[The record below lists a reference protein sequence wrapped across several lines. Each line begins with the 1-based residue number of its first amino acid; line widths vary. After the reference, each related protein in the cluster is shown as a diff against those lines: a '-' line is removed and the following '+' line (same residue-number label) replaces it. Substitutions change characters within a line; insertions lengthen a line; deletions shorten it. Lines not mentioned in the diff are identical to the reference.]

1 MYKELFEDKKTIIF
15 DLNSIL
21 KDIHEVWIQSIDK
34 VLSNL
39 NLGYLGAKDLYVIG
53 RDITVNWKLLLNQP
67 EVHDK
72 KLPIDTLIS
81 NTYTKFI
88 ETMKEKES
96 FDLKEGFEDFI
107 EELKEEKKGI
117 KLILKS
123 PYPDSITSVILEK
136 YYLEGIFNII
146 ETTPLITPEKDLVK
160 EIIKKNK
167 LIKKE
172 VLVFEESLYMTKKL
186 DNQGIMT
193 VIVWDK
199 ETPREKYPTNVILF
213 VENFETFIG
222 NLDKTYL
229 ETMELVEE
237 YSS

>member
-1 MYKELFEDKKTIIF
+1 MYKELFENKKTIIF

-39 NLGYLGAKDLYVIG
+39 NLGYIGAKDSYVIG
-53 RDITVNWKLLLNQP
+53 RDITVNWNLLLSNP
-67 EVHDK
+67 EIHDK
-72 KLPIDTLIS
+72 KIPIDTLIN
-81 NTYTKFI
+81 NTYTKFV
-88 ETMKEKES
+88 ETMKEKET
-96 FDLKEGFEDFI
+96 FELKEGFEDFI

-117 KLILKS
+117 RLILKS
-123 PYPDSITSVILEK
+123 PYPESITSLILEK
-136 YYLEGIFNII
+136 YYLEGIFNNI
-146 ETTPLITPEKDLVK
+146 ETTPLINPEKDLVK

-186 DNQGIMT
+186 DNEGIMT
-193 VIVWDK
+193 VILWDN

-213 VENFETFIG
+213 IENYETFIG

-229 ETMELVEE
+229 ETMEMVQE